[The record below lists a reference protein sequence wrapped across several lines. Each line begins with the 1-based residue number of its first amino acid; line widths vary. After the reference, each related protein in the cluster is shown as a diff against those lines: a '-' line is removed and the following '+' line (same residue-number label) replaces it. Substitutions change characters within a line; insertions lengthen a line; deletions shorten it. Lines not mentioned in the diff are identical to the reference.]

1 MEPIQ
6 YVGLD
11 EVDQAGR
18 QVLDRLS
25 AEYHEK
31 IQRSLNNPTSLQI
44 HIKVYSKEGKKKY
57 SIHVKAVAATRLFQ
71 STKAHDWDLARTLHK
86 AFQDIEHQ
94 IKHKLHTDEQRPKV
108 TRRELVEKGL
118 K

>member
-1 MEPIQ
+1 MESIQ
-6 YVGLD
+6 YSGLE
-11 EVDQAGR
+11 EVDDAGR
-18 QVLDRLS
+18 QILDKLS
-25 AEYHEK
+25 AEYHDK
-31 IQRSLNNPTSLQI
+31 IQRQLGTPASLQV

-108 TRRELVEKGL
+108 SRRELVEKGL